1 MKLLNDNER
10 KILMDLLLDD
20 RPFKEIKEK
29 LKVNKNYNLK
39 ELCDYNGKKF
49 SKAWKIHKNNIPKS
63 NTKSITIIEDQ
74 TLTKND
80 FKNGLEMLAGIL
92 KNKSDT
98 KSITLN
104 KTNDITDII
113 AIPDILPDK
122 LEGVHYIP
130 VAASVKLVKNVKKEF
145 DNFCKNKPHN
155 KIKLHSLALL
165 EFLEKYSV

>member
-20 RPFKEIKEK
+20 RPFREIKEK

-63 NTKSITIIEDQ
+63 NTKSITVIENENI
-74 TLTKND
+74 TKKD
-80 FKNGLEMLAGIL
+80 FKIGFEMLAGIF
-92 KNKSDT
+92 KNNSNT
-98 KSITLN
+98 KSITTN
-104 KTNDITDII
+104 KNNDIMDII

-122 LEGVHYIP
+122 LEGINYKP
-130 VAASVKLVKNVKKEF
+130 VAGSVKLVKGIKQEF
-145 DNFCKNKPHN
+145 DDFCKNKPHN